1 LDITTTDG
9 SSCYAYL
16 EHCLDQNENEL
27 ETDMVEDFKAL
38 RNLFIYKMKCIGI
51 SLEVVQQFK
60 KVSDHLPLSHIANR
74 LFILTDPSFSE
85 KLDIL
90 EQVSF
95 REGIMKIK
103 HRVSSF
109 LQKMIH
115 VVRIETLLYLCC
127 YINISKQ
134 IGF

>member
-1 LDITTTDG
+1 MAD
-9 SSCYAYL
+9 
-16 EHCLDQNENEL
+16 
-27 ETDMVEDFKAL
+27 DFKAL
-38 RNLFIYKMKCIGI
+38 RDLFIYKMKCIGI
-51 SLEVVQQFK
+51 SPEVVQQFK
-60 KVSDHLPLSHIANR
+60 KVSDHLPLSHIANQ
-74 LFILTDPSFSE
+74 LFIRTDPSFSE

-115 VVRIETLLYLCC
+115 VVRI
-127 YINISKQ
+127 
-134 IGF
+134 